1 MPPFADS
8 VKPPA
13 LSILKTGAALST
25 IDAGSV
31 AMRHAAAVLNTIAAS
46 TERVAEQLS
55 SELDLNGEASA
66 YTEAVSQQRAF
77 RLPLEAVSL
86 VPEHEY

>member
-1 MPPFADS
+1 M
-8 VKPPA
+8 
-13 LSILKTGAALST
+13 

-31 AMRHAAAVLNTIAAS
+31 AMRHAAVVLNTIVAS

-55 SELDLNGEASA
+55 SELDLNGEALA
-66 YTEAVSQQRAF
+66 YSEAVSQQRPF

-86 VPEHEY
+86 VLEHEYRASGAKY